1 MVTILLTSEKWY
13 KAAPGQTGRA
23 LPGYDWEF
31 PVVVM
36 PGDIRPKP

>member
-1 MVTILLTSEKWY
+1 MTILLMSGKWY

-23 LPGYDWEF
+23 LPGYDWEI